1 MFDEIIYNVKYDMDV
16 VSESNSK
23 GAMVMSKMEEA
34 FVRLRRDIL
43 DAHLAPETP
52 LTISSLSERYGLGMT
67 PLREALSRL
76 EAERLVTFSHNR
88 GYRVASVSHEELL
101 DLQKARA
108 TVETELLR
116 EAIRLGDDTWE
127 QQLVAAHYGFAQAEP
142 LYANI
147 PEKEL
152 ARWEERHDAFHQA
165 LLNGSPSIWLKRFVA
180 QIYVQLHRH
189 QRNLFFSP
197 SLAGRGPKHLDE
209 QQYTELLKKASN
221 MEHHTALMEAALAR
235 DERKAVALL
244 VEDIG
249 LTLSTYE
256 TVQHEPVA

>member
-1 MFDEIIYNVKYDMDV
+1 MDTK
-16 VSESNSK
+16 SDLPGKDTAST
-23 GAMVMSKMEEA
+23 SKMEEA
-34 FVRLRRDIL
+34 FARLRRDIL
-43 DAHLAPETP
+43 DAHLAPELP
-52 LTISSLSERYGLGMT
+52 LTIPSLRERYGLGMT

-88 GYRVASVSHEELL
+88 GYRVASVSHAELL

-108 TVETELLR
+108 TVETDLLR
-116 EAIRLGDDTWE
+116 EAIRLGDDSWE

-142 LYANI
+142 LRANI
-147 PEKEL
+147 SEKEL
-152 ARWEERHDAFHQA
+152 ARWEERHDAFHLA
-165 LLNGSPSIWLKRFVA
+165 LLNGSPSIWLKRFLV

-209 QQYTELLKKASN
+209 QQYSALLEKASDLA
-221 MEHHTALMEAALAR
+221 HHTSLMEAALAR
-235 DERKAVALL
+235 DERKAIALL

-249 LTLSTYE
+249 LTVSTYE
-256 TVQHEPVA
+256 TVQLETGL

>member
-1 MFDEIIYNVKYDMDV
+1 MYNVVFDMDGT
-16 VSESNSK
+16 SKLNSK
-23 GAMVMSKMEEA
+23 GTAAMSKMEEA
-34 FVRLRRDIL
+34 FTRLRRDIL

-88 GYRVASVSHEELL
+88 GYRVASVSHEELY

-108 TVETELLR
+108 VVETELLR
-116 EAIRLGDDTWE
+116 EAIRLGDESWE
-127 QQLVAAHYGFAQAEP
+127 QQVVAAHYGFAQVEP
-142 LYANI
+142 LRANM

-152 ARWEERHDAFHQA
+152 ARWEERHDAFHHA
-165 LLNGSPSIWLKRFVA
+165 LLNGSPSIWLKRSLMQF
-180 QIYVQLHRH
+180 YVQLHRH

-197 SLAGRGPKHLDE
+197 ALAGRGPEHLDE
-209 QQYTELLKKASN
+209 QQYSELLKKASN
-221 MEHHTALMEAALAR
+221 VEHHTALMEAALAR
-235 DERKAVALL
+235 NEKKAIDLL
-244 VEDIG
+244 TKDIG

-256 TVQHEPVA
+256 TVQQGAAV